1 MSYHLSVA
9 RISAVWTIPG
19 TDFPSGITIKLQC
32 NTWRREFFFHISK
45 RLYGKGQ
52 QLRVDVVA
60 VAVRQAESQGQDGHF
75 FHAVLQIAFRF
86 IREFLPADGVH
97 GDFFRAVLQHDG
109 IVIAVDC
116 LVENA
121 QAAHEFIA
129 NDVMT
134 RDVLGVEGPDI
145 VGKVNPVVAVDVVQ
159 REDDLRVAVLPSGV
173 EDCVVIDLY
182 LFYGYNGTM
191 IISFRDKE
199 TAKVYQQEFSK
210 KLPQSIQRLALR
222 KLMMIDNASSVNDL
236 RIPPANHLEQLSGQ
250 RKDEY
255 SIRINKQ
262 YRICFRVDSGN
273 QFYDV
278 QIEDYH

>member
-1 MSYHLSVA
+1 
-9 RISAVWTIPG
+9 
-19 TDFPSGITIKLQC
+19 
-32 NTWRREFFFHISK
+32 
-45 RLYGKGQ
+45 
-52 QLRVDVVA
+52 
-60 VAVRQAESQGQDGHF
+60 
-75 FHAVLQIAFRF
+75 
-86 IREFLPADGVH
+86 
-97 GDFFRAVLQHDG
+97 
-109 IVIAVDC
+109 
-116 LVENA
+116 
-121 QAAHEFIA
+121 
-129 NDVMT
+129 
-134 RDVLGVEGPDI
+134 
-145 VGKVNPVVAVDVVQ
+145 
-159 REDDLRVAVLPSGV
+159 
-173 EDCVVIDLY
+173 
-182 LFYGYNGTM
+182 M

-250 RKDEY
+250 RKDKY